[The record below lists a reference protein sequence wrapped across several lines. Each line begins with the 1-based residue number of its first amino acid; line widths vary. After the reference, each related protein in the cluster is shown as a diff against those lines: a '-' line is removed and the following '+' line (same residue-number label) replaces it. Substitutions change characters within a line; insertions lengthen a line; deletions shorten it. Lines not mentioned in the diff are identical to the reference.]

1 MRGLW
6 RSGQPRLPWRRLVF
20 AVLGVALVVAL
31 LGLLGGA
38 VDLTLLFLGFAPS
51 CLLVYLLP
59 EAPVSQPSA
68 VVGGHVV
75 SALVGVGAAALLP
88 LSWWSAALAA
98 GVATAAMALLRIIH
112 PPAVATAVVALASG
126 AGWMFLL
133 LPALAAPVLIVAVA
147 LVYHRFTGVQYPA
160 PGLMGGGR
168 VERHPRD
175 D

>member
-59 EAPVSQPSA
+59 EAPCRSRA
-68 VVGGHVV
+68 RWWAGT
-75 SALVGVGAAALLP
+75 
-88 LSWWSAALAA
+88 LSRPWSA
-98 GVATAAMALLRIIH
+98 
-112 PPAVATAVVALASG
+112 
-126 AGWMFLL
+126 W
-133 LPALAAPVLIVAVA
+133 AP
-147 LVYHRFTGVQYPA
+147 RRSF
-160 PGLMGGGR
+160 R
-168 VERHPRD
+168 
-175 D
+175 